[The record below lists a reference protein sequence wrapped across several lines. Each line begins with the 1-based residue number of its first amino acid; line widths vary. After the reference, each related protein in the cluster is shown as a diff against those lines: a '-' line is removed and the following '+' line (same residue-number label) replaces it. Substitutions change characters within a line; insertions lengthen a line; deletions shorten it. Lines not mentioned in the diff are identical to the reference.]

1 MIKVGI
7 LFCTF
12 ALAGSVALAQKPR
25 PLNIY
30 VGPQIREGFVD
41 VDAGTL
47 NSIVDLESEIYNFRE
62 FKLVDKTDDADLVL
76 FVLGRGRVSEELL
89 AIQESG
95 GSSGIAIGGI
105 VSVLPDS
112 KPTVRT
118 LLKVGTYEKPLTGQS
133 GTWIGAAAEV
143 VKDLRVWTKQNRDR
157 LPK

>member
-7 LFCTF
+7 LFCAF
-12 ALAGSVALAQKPR
+12 ALAGSLALAQKPK

-41 VDAGTL
+41 VDAGTFD
-47 NSIVDLESEIYNFRE
+47 SIKDLEWEIYNRKE
-62 FKLVDKTDDADLVL
+62 FKLVDKADDADLVL
-76 FVLGRGRVSEELL
+76 FVLGRGLV
-89 AIQESG
+89 ESS

-105 VSVLPDS
+105 VSMSPVL

-118 LLKVGTYEKPLTGQS
+118 LLKVGAYQKPLTGQS

-143 VKDLRVWTKQNRDR
+143 VKDLRVWTTQNRDR

>member
-7 LFCTF
+7 LFCAF
-12 ALAGSVALAQKPR
+12 ALAGSVAIAQKPR

-47 NSIVDLESEIYNFRE
+47 NSIKDLESEIYNFRE

-76 FVLGRGRVSEELL
+76 FVLGRGRVS
-89 AIQESG
+89 SG

-105 VSVLPDS
+105 VSVSPDS